1 MRPSKSGLL
10 YEELALAKKIP
21 FITKAPMDI
30 FKRVPNSGVTVK
42 ELLTDEED
50 SEQTKI
56 LEALDKLEAKGFI
69 EILPDGSPH
78 RDRVW

>member
-10 YEELALAKKIP
+10 YEELAFTKKIP
-21 FITKAPMDI
+21 FITKAEIDI
-30 FKRVPNSGVTVK
+30 FKKVPNSGVTVK

-56 LEALDKLEAKGFI
+56 LEAT
-69 EILPDGSPH
+69 
-78 RDRVW
+78 R